1 MCNAR
6 CHAACTRV
14 LIECK
19 DNIPHFGLHV
29 DYSIKVIL
37 YIVPQCYKSLNTY
50 FSMISPH
57 SFQPRLQRKLS
68 LLLSSSILLLSTHIE
83 APGAPA
89 VTADAVQDAFVRA
102 AERITPSVV
111 TIYVE
116 RRTGEANSTPRTGE
130 EPAAP
135 FRMPDGESSG
145 LGSGVVVEQ
154 DGTILTNYHV
164 VKNATLIRVLFNT
177 NENRPER
184 AIARVL
190 GFDEES
196 DLAVLQLINPSTLR
210 TPLKPAVF
218 ADSDKVRVGDW
229 SIAVGAP
236 FDQAHSVTVGVISAK
251 SRHLDKDNRLSL
263 QDYLQTDAS
272 INPGN
277 SGGPL
282 LNLNGEVIGIN
293 TAILSPSRYNVGI
306 GFAVPSNAALN
317 YWPRLKTGEAIQRG
331 FLGIRYLPI
340 DDEVARELHIP
351 GGMQIGSLAQ
361 REGKFLGPAQAAG
374 LSEGDVITHVNNQSV
389 TTTQEFRRAVATLP
403 PGSKVVFTV
412 LRPQLP
418 GDQKQTF
425 TVTLGNWNDQFEQK
439 PKPQPAS
446 PSSRTDFTRSGLRL
460 EDIGKLTPVVRTEL
474 GVDET
479 EDGIIVLEVLPGSPA
494 DIAQL
499 QRGLR
504 LVKIRHDGKN
514 WLSLTNSAAFNTI
527 EESLP
532 SKSRILFQV
541 RDRQK
546 TFIYK
551 AIELS

>member
-1 MCNAR
+1 MNSS
-6 CHAACTRV
+6 V
-14 LIECK
+14 S
-19 DNIPHFGLHV
+19 LH
-29 DYSIKVIL
+29 
-37 YIVPQCYKSLNTY
+37 
-50 FSMISPH
+50 
-57 SFQPRLQRKLS
+57 RKLS
-68 LLLSSSILLLSTHIE
+68 LLLISGMFLLSAHIE
-83 APGAPA
+83 APGAPV

-116 RRTGEANSTPRTGE
+116 RRTADGNNTPNSGE
-130 EPAAP
+130 EPSTS

-145 LGSGVVVEQ
+145 LGSGVVVEH

-184 AIARVL
+184 AIARIL

-196 DLAVLQLINPSTLR
+196 DLAVLQLIDPATLR

-306 GFAVPSNAALN
+306 GFAVPSNAALS
-317 YWPRLKTGEAIQRG
+317 YWPRLKAGEAIQRG

-340 DDEVARELHIP
+340 DDAVARELNIA
-351 GGMQIGSLAQ
+351 GGMQIGGLAQ
-361 REGKFLGPAQAAG
+361 RNGKYLGPAQAAG
-374 LSEGDVITHVNNQSV
+374 LGEGDVITHVNGQNV

-403 PGSKVVFTV
+403 PGTKVEFTV
-412 LRPQLP
+412 LRPQLAD
-418 GDQKQTF
+418 GQKQTF

-439 PKPQPAS
+439 TKQAAV
-446 PSSRTDFTRSGLRL
+446 PSKATGFTRSGMRL
-460 EDIGKLTPVVRTEL
+460 AEIEKLLPAARTEM
-474 GVDET
+474 GVEDDEK
-479 EDGIIVLEVLPGSPA
+479 GVMILEVLPGSPA

-504 LVKIRHDGKN
+504 IQKIRVDGKEWQDILN
-514 WLSLTNSAAFNTI
+514 PTSFTQIEDNLS
-527 EESLP
+527 
-532 SKSRILFQV
+532 SKARILLQT

-546 TFIYK
+546 TFLYK
-551 AIELS
+551 AIELP